1 MSNQEKIQTGPEN
14 NLDAVREAGHAQT
27 EALRQKHEKTGEFS
41 IESSESTSERARAEA
56 KENAISVER
65 ESLSKEKAP
74 TPPAVRRGAINKRDL
89 DTTYKRTMSH
99 VQGELSAPSRA
110 FSKVIHTNAVEKA
123 SDALEATVAR
133 PNAILAG
140 AVAAFIVT
148 LALYLVAKTYGY
160 RLSGFETIGGFV
172 FGWIIG
178 LLFDFFRVMITG
190 KRP

>member
-1 MSNQEKIQTGPEN
+1 MSNQERIQNNPEN
-14 NLDAVREAGHAQT
+14 NLEGVREAGQ
-27 EALRQKHEKTGEFS
+27 ELNESLRIKHEKANELS
-41 IESSESTSERARAEA
+41 PESNEHTSERAHAEA
-56 KENAISVER
+56 LENAVSVEKK
-65 ESLSKEKAP
+65 SYSKEKAA
-74 TPPAVRRGAINKRDL
+74 TPLAARRGAINKREL
-89 DTTYKRTMSH
+89 EVTYKRTMDH

-110 FSKVIHTNAVEKA
+110 FSKVIHTKAVEKT
-123 SDALEATVAR
+123 SEALEATVAR
-133 PNAILAG
+133 PNAMLAG

-172 FGWIIG
+172 FGWILG